1 MKNIL
6 EDLEK
11 VLKTMPN
18 KALFRD
24 VEQSLSVSEVCSR
37 AKKIGTALA
46 KLNVKNQPFAVFDN
60 RDVDTLC
67 AMLGVVYSGNYYV
80 VIDTY
85 SPVDRIEKIYDV
97 LKPVLTIAKENNLSL
112 ANEMNIQNTTRIVE
126 SLYAEE
132 IDNELLSK
140 VRSKMISTDPIYV
153 LFTSGST
160 GVPKG
165 AILSHEM
172 VISYTDWFIKEFN
185 FSSETIFGSQLSF
198 YFSASVSDIFSTVRT
213 GAEFNIIPK
222 SYFSFPIKLVEFL
235 EERKVN
241 TIYWVPSALCIVA
254 NLKLFDYK
262 KPTHLKQVLF
272 AGEVMPNK
280 QLNYWRKHLEAD
292 GTTFA
297 NLFGPTET
305 VDICTFYRVN
315 RPFKDDEPLPI
326 GVHIDNCDTFIVG
339 GVSKKLQSRVKLANS
354 MFVAL

>member
-6 EDLEK
+6 EDLEN

-24 VEQSLSVSEVCSR
+24 TEQSLSVSDVCSR
-37 AKKIGTALA
+37 AKKIGSTLA

-85 SPVDRIEKIYDV
+85 SPVDRLAKIYDV
-97 LKPVLTIAKENNLSL
+97 LKPVLSIGKENNLEL
-112 ANEMNIQNTTRIVE
+112 AKELNVTEKTKLVYDLYNEKID
-126 SLYAEE
+126 E
-132 IDNELLSK
+132 ILLSK
-140 VRSKMISTDPIYV
+140 VRARMISTDPIYV

-160 GVPKG
+160 GIPKG

-185 FSSETIFGSQLSF
+185 ISSETVFGSQLSF

-262 KPTHLKQVLF
+262 KPTFKTSFVCWWSDAKQ
-272 AGEVMPNK
+272 
-280 QLNYWRKHLEAD
+280 
-292 GTTFA
+292 TT
-297 NLFGPTET
+297 
-305 VDICTFYRVN
+305 
-315 RPFKDDEPLPI
+315 
-326 GVHIDNCDTFIVG
+326 
-339 GVSKKLQSRVKLANS
+339 
-354 MFVAL
+354 

>member
-6 EDLEK
+6 EDLEN

-24 VEQSLSVSEVCSR
+24 TEQSLSVSDVCSR
-37 AKKIGTALA
+37 AKKIGSTLA

-85 SPVDRIEKIYDV
+85 SPVDRLAKIYDV
-97 LKPVLTIAKENNLSL
+97 LKPVLSIGKENNLEL
-112 ANEMNIQNTTRIVE
+112 AKELNVTEKTKLVYDLYNEKID
-126 SLYAEE
+126 E
-132 IDNELLSK
+132 ILLSK
-140 VRSKMISTDPIYV
+140 VRARMISTDPIYV

-160 GVPKG
+160 GIPKG

-185 FSSETIFGSQLSF
+185 ISSETVFGSQLSF

-235 EERKVN
+235 EER
-241 TIYWVPSALCIVA
+241 
-254 NLKLFDYK
+254 
-262 KPTHLKQVLF
+262 
-272 AGEVMPNK
+272 
-280 QLNYWRKHLEAD
+280 
-292 GTTFA
+292 
-297 NLFGPTET
+297 
-305 VDICTFYRVN
+305 
-315 RPFKDDEPLPI
+315 
-326 GVHIDNCDTFIVG
+326 
-339 GVSKKLQSRVKLANS
+339 
-354 MFVAL
+354 